1 MWCPTC
7 RGEFVEGIAT
17 CPQCQ
22 VALVEDLP
30 VDEPEYVPDTWKL
43 AGEFTDEVAATL
55 AQGLLQNNDIPCKL
69 ENASF
74 RVQPVPVSQDM
85 TALRLW
91 VEDANLEAA
100 TQLLAEAENYGLCSE
115 CGAVVVKE
123 DKECPAC
130 GTPLEE

>member
-7 RGEFVEGIAT
+7 RAEFVEGITT
-17 CPQCQ
+17 CPECE
-22 VALVEDLP
+22 VPLVVEQP
-30 VDEPEYVPDTWKL
+30 GDEPEYMPDTWKL

-55 AQGLLQNNDIPCKL
+55 AQGLLQDNDIPCKL

-74 RVQPVPVSQDM
+74 HAQPVPVSQDL
-85 TALRLW
+85 TVIRLW